1 MNREVTLAFR
11 EKQKAW
17 MRYNIC
23 RIDGN
28 FEAYKKAR
36 NTLKRL
42 TQNARKG
49 FEKKIVA
56 EIKDKPKSFWKF
68 VSKKTKQTHKIC
80 SVRNSDGQLTQSN
93 LETAEC
99 LNAYF
104 SSVFTEDS
112 DYCPPCPPR
121 GQECLSSFNIE
132 EENIVQILR

>member
-23 RIDGN
+23 RTDGN
-28 FEAYKKAR
+28 FEAYEKAR

-56 EIKDKPKSFWKF
+56 EIKDNQNHFGS
-68 VSKKTKQTHKIC
+68 
-80 SVRNSDGQLTQSN
+80 L
-93 LETAEC
+93 
-99 LNAYF
+99 
-104 SSVFTEDS
+104 
-112 DYCPPCPPR
+112 
-121 GQECLSSFNIE
+121 
-132 EENIVQILR
+132 